1 VSGPSGPVRAE
12 PPPDGAGRGGRGGR
26 WSVPVPTWRLVAA
39 AAVGSLVVLLLPVGP
54 PAGLWVVNGVLLL
67 AAVADWVLAVRPD
80 DLRVERDLPGIVP
93 LGHQAQVTWSIS
105 HRPQRDPSYRRDPAR
120 GRRDPARGRRDPG
133 RGRGVPVLG
142 GRGMRVRV
150 ADELAPSLG
159 AVTRRVRVVVPVR
172 GRAVAATTVRPSRRG
187 RFEPAEVVVRVEGP
201 LGLVGRQGR
210 RRVEGV
216 LRVYPP
222 FDSRDEAEL
231 RVNKARILEVG
242 LRSAQGRGGGTEFDS
257 MREYGVDDE
266 FRRIDWAATARS
278 GKTIVRTYRAERNQ
292 TVLLLLDSGR
302 TMAGRVAEVPRLD
315 HAMDAVMMLTSLATR
330 LGDRAGLVAF
340 DREVR
345 AVVAPGHARDQLSR
359 VTEAMYQLQPLL
371 VESDYRGAFAETLAR
386 FRRRAMLVVLTELAE
401 QAVSETLLPALPLIA
416 RHHLVVVAS
425 VADPE
430 VRGWA
435 SATPVEPAAAY
446 RKAAAVAALSD
457 RRRTVAR
464 LRGLGAVVVD
474 APPGRLAPDLADA
487 YLRVKATGRL

>member
-1 VSGPSGPVRAE
+1 VSAPPAQAGPPRVRE
-12 PPPDGAGRGGRGGR
+12 GA
-26 WSVPVPTWRLVAA
+26 PVPTWRLVVG
-39 AAVGSLVVLLLPVGP
+39 AAVGSLVVLLLPVRP
-54 PAGLWVVNGVLLL
+54 PLGLWVVNGVLLA
-67 AAVADWVLAVRPD
+67 AAVVDWALAVRPR
-80 DLRVERDLPGIVP
+80 DLEVERELPGIVP
-93 LGHQAQVTWSIS
+93 LGSEARITWRIA
-105 HRPQRDPSYRRDPAR
+105 HRTGPSRERSGLA
-120 GRRDPARGRRDPG
+120 
-133 RGRGVPVLG
+133 GRGV
-142 GRGMRVRV
+142 RVRL

-159 AVTRRVRVVVPVR
+159 AVTRRARVVVPAR
-172 GRAVAATTVRPSRRG
+172 GRAVAATTIRPTRRG
-187 RFEPAEVVVRVEGP
+187 RFTPAEVVLRVEGP
-201 LGLVGRQGR
+201 LGLAARQGR
-210 RRVEGV
+210 RRLPGV
-216 LRVYPP
+216 VRVYPP

-257 MREYGVDDE
+257 LREYGVDDE

-278 GKTIVRTYRAERNQ
+278 TKPIVRTYRAERNQ

-302 TMAGRVAEVPRLD
+302 TMAGRVADVPRLD
-315 HAMDAVMMLTSLATR
+315 HAIDAVMMLTSLATR

-345 AVVAPGHARDQLSR
+345 AVVGPGHARDQLSR

-416 RHHLVVVAS
+416 RDHLVVVAS

-435 SATPVEPAAAY
+435 LATPTEPGAAY
-446 RKAAAVAALSD
+446 RKAAAVAALAD

>member
-1 VSGPSGPVRAE
+1 VTTPSAPE
-12 PPPDGAGRGGRGGR
+12 PADSGGRRG
-26 WSVPVPTWRLVAA
+26 WPVLTWRLVVA
-39 AAVGSLVVLLLPVGP
+39 AAVGSLVVLLLPVRP
-54 PAGLWVVNGVLLL
+54 PLGLWVVNGVLLV
-67 AAVADWVLAVRPD
+67 AAVVDWWLAVPPSEVE
-80 DLRVERDLPGIVP
+80 VERELPGIVP
-93 LGHQAQVTWSIS
+93 LGAEARVVWRIS
-105 HRPQRDPSYRRDPAR
+105 HRG
-120 GRRDPARGRRDPG
+120 GRRDPFG
-133 RGRGVPVLG
+133 RGI
-142 GRGMRVRV
+142 RVRV

-159 AVTRRVRVVVPVR
+159 AGTRRVRVVVPPR
-172 GRAVAATTVRPSRRG
+172 GRVTAATVVRPSRRG
-187 RFEPAEVVVRVEGP
+187 RFTPSEVVVRVEGP
-201 LGLVGRQGR
+201 LGLVARQGR
-210 RRVEGV
+210 RRVPGV
-216 LRVYPP
+216 VRVYPP

-257 MREYGVDDE
+257 LREYGVDDE

-278 GKTIVRTYRAERNQ
+278 GKPIVRTYRAERNQ

-302 TMAGRVAEVPRLD
+302 TMAGRVADVPRLD

-345 AVVAPGHARDQLSR
+345 AVVGPGHARDQLSR

-416 RHHLVVVAS
+416 RDHLVVVAS

-435 SATPVEPAAAY
+435 LATPVEPGAAY
-446 RKAAAVAALSD
+446 RKAAAVAALAD

>member
-1 VSGPSGPVRAE
+1 M
-12 PPPDGAGRGGRGGR
+12 R
-26 WSVPVPTWRLVAA
+26 WSLPVLTWRLVLA
-39 AAVGSLVVLLLPVGP
+39 AAVGSLVVLLLPVP
-54 PAGLWVVNGVLLL
+54 PPVGLWVVNGILLV
-67 AAVADWVLAVRPD
+67 AAVADWVLGVRPG
-80 DLRVERDLPGIVP
+80 DLEVERDLPGIVP
-93 LGHQAQVTWSIS
+93 LGTEAQVTWRIA
-105 HRPQRDPSYRRDPAR
+105 HRPGPLPRPRR
-120 GRRDPARGRRDPG
+120 G
-133 RGRGVPVLG
+133 L
-142 GRGMRVRV
+142 RVRM
-150 ADELAPSLG
+150 ADELAPSLE
-159 AVTRRVRVVVPVR
+159 ATTRRVRVVVPFG
-172 GRAVAATTVRPSRRG
+172 GRVVAATRIRPGRRG
-187 RFEPAEVVVRVEGP
+187 RFTPAEVVVRVEGP
-201 LGLVGRQGR
+201 LGLVARQGR
-210 RRVEGV
+210 RRVPGV

-231 RVNKARILEVG
+231 RVDKARILEVG

-257 MREYGVDDE
+257 LREYGVDDE

-278 GKTIVRTYRAERNQ
+278 GKAIVRTYRAERNQ
-292 TVLLLLDSGR
+292 TVLLDSGR
-302 TMAGRVAEVPRLD
+302 TMAGRVADVPRLD
-315 HAMDAVMMLTSLATR
+315 HAIDAVMMLTSLATR

-345 AVVAPGHARDQLSR
+345 AVVGPGHARDQLSR
-359 VTEAMYQLQPLL
+359 VTEAMYRLEPLL
-371 VESDYRGAFAETLAR
+371 VESDYRGAFAETLTR

-416 RHHLVVVAS
+416 RDHLVVVAS

-435 SATPVEPAAAY
+435 SATPVEPGAAY
-446 RKAAAVAALSD
+446 RKAAAVAALAD

>member
-1 VSGPSGPVRAE
+1 VTTVSGPGE
-12 PPPDGAGRGGRGGR
+12 GAQDPLASAPADAGGRGWR
-26 WSVPVPTWRLVAA
+26 WSLPVLTWRLVVA
-39 AAVGSLVVLLLPVGP
+39 AAVGSLVVLLLPVPP
-54 PAGLWVVNGVLLL
+54 PAGLWVVNGALL
-67 AAVADWVLAVRPD
+67 AVAVADWALGVRPG
-80 DLRVERDLPGIVP
+80 DLEIKRELPGIVP
-93 LGHQAQVTWSIS
+93 LGAEAQVTWRIA
-105 HRPQRDPSYRRDPAR
+105 HRPRTGGGDPPPWLRR
-120 GRRDPARGRRDPG
+120 G
-133 RGRGVPVLG
+133 L
-142 GRGMRVRV
+142 RVRV

-159 AVTRRVRVVVPVR
+159 ATTRRVRVVVPFR
-172 GRAVAATTVRPSRRG
+172 GRVVAATRIRPGRRG
-187 RFEPAEVVVRVEGP
+187 RFTPVEVVVRVEGP
-201 LGLVGRQGR
+201 LGLVARQAR
-210 RRVEGV
+210 RRVPGV

-231 RVNKARILEVG
+231 RVTKARILEVG

-257 MREYGVDDE
+257 LREYGVDDE

-278 GKTIVRTYRAERNQ
+278 GKAIVRTYRAERNQ

-302 TMAGRVAEVPRLD
+302 TMAGRVADVPRLD
-315 HAMDAVMMLTSLATR
+315 HAIDAVMLLTSLATR

-345 AVVAPGHARDQLSR
+345 AVVGPGHARDQLSR
-359 VTEAMYQLQPLL
+359 VTEAMYQLEPLL
-371 VESDYRGAFAETLAR
+371 VESDYRGAFAETLTR

-416 RHHLVVVAS
+416 RDHLVVVAS

-435 SATPVEPAAAY
+435 SATPVEPGAAY
-446 RKAAAVAALSD
+446 RKAAAVAALAD

-464 LRGLGAVVVD
+464 LRSLGAVVVD

>member
-1 VSGPSGPVRAE
+1 MSGPSGLVRAE
-12 PPPDGAGRGGRGGR
+12 QSADSGGRGGR

-93 LGHQAQVTWSIS
+93 LGHQAQITWRIV
-105 HRPQRDPSYRRDPAR
+105 HRPRRDPD
-120 GRRDPARGRRDPG
+120 GRRDPARGR
-133 RGRGVPVLG
+133 GV
-142 GRGMRVRV
+142 RVRV

-210 RRVEGV
+210 RRVPGV

-416 RHHLVVVAS
+416 RDHLVVVAS

>member
-1 VSGPSGPVRAE
+1 MGAPSAL
-12 PPPDGAGRGGRGGR
+12 GAGDPGRR
-26 WSVPVPTWRLVAA
+26 WGLPVLTWRLVVA
-39 AAVGSLVVLLLPVGP
+39 AAVGSVVVLLLPVRP
-54 PAGLWVVNGVLLL
+54 PLGLWVVNGVLAV
-67 AAVADWVLAVRPD
+67 AAVADWWLAVRPAEVE
-80 DLRVERDLPGIVP
+80 VERELPGIVP
-93 LGHQAQVTWSIS
+93 LGTEARVVWRISRRAGQARVG
-105 HRPQRDPSYRRDPAR
+105 RAGAGRD
-120 GRRDPARGRRDPG
+120 
-133 RGRGVPVLG
+133 RGV
-142 GRGMRVRV
+142 RVRV
-150 ADELAPSLG
+150 ADELAPSLR
-159 AVTRRVRVVVPVR
+159 AVTRRVQMVVPAR
-172 GRAVAATTVRPSRRG
+172 GRVTGTTVIRPTRRG
-187 RFEPAEVVVRVEGP
+187 RFVLGEVVVRVEGP
-201 LGLVGRQGR
+201 LGLMARQGR
-210 RRVEGV
+210 RRLPGL

-257 MREYGVDDE
+257 LREYGVDDE

-278 GKTIVRTYRAERNQ
+278 GKPIVRTYRAERNQ

-302 TMAGRVAEVPRLD
+302 TMAGRVADVPRLD

-345 AVVAPGHARDQLSR
+345 AVVGPGHARDQLSR

-416 RHHLVVVAS
+416 RDHLVVVAS

-435 SATPVEPAAAY
+435 LATPVEPGAAY
-446 RKAAAVAALSD
+446 RKAAAVAAMAD

-487 YLRVKATGRL
+487 YLRAKATGRL

>member
-12 PPPDGAGRGGRGGR
+12 PSPDGGGRAGRGWR

-67 AAVADWVLAVRPD
+67 AAVADWVLAVRPG

-93 LGHQAQVTWSIS
+93 LGHQAQVTWRIS
-105 HRPQRDPSYRRDPAR
+105 HRPRRDPDGRRDPARDPR
-120 GRRDPARGRRDPG
+120 GRRDPARGRGD
-133 RGRGVPVLG
+133 PVLG
-142 GRGMRVRV
+142 GRGVRVRV

-210 RRVEGV
+210 RRVPGV

-416 RHHLVVVAS
+416 RDHLVVVAS